1 MDHPWCRQR
10 CASVTA
16 VRTHTVNSSTQ
27 LEEIASE
34 QSRFCDTEN
43 FGTES
48 KTKEMS
54 NDDRQTIAILE
65 AGTKKLDVG
74 YEVPITWNTGEPGLV
89 CNKQMS

>member
-1 MDHPWCRQR
+1 
-10 CASVTA
+10 
-16 VRTHTVNSSTQ
+16 
-27 LEEIASE
+27 
-34 QSRFCDTEN
+34 
-43 FGTES
+43 
-48 KTKEMS
+48 MS